1 MLKSLVQL
9 FVETFLKSKK
19 SWVGVQGFPSITETL
34 ISATMDATWRTYVAP
49 ADGYVVFSGG
59 TSQCLMYNT
68 LGSGV
73 NYGAPRVSLEDLS
86 RFGKVALCT
95 ITLKA
100 RTALLDS
107 PLLHVSLSKLEN
119 GGALC

>member
-1 MLKSLVQL
+1 MLKSLIQL

-19 SWVGVQGFPSITETL
+19 SWIGVQGFPSITETL

-73 NYGAPRVSLEDLS
+73 NYGGTSRLFRGFIPIRKGRTLYYYIEGSDSSSRLS
-86 RFGKVALCT
+86 FTPCEFV
-95 ITLKA
+95 
-100 RTALLDS
+100 
-107 PLLHVSLSKLEN
+107 
-119 GGALC
+119 